1 MDVLT
6 KIFKEIGIAFILTLI
21 ALTIGYLLFE
31 LVVYWDYHLWTIK
44 NRVGY
49 VSNIN
54 SFMVLVFIHS
64 CYCIAC
70 EFIPKGNKQ
79 LYYLGCL
86 YVLSILIPTIF
97 PRINESTFG
106 MMLRL
111 SIISVPFLI
120 LGREMIEKL
129 IDKKRLIQV
138 CLNWKIM
145 YVIWFIYLLVI
156 GTLRNNWNLFF
167 SIIEVLFI
175 IKIIGCCVF
184 AISGCYWLRKRQWL
198 NTVMFFIPICFR
210 GIISII
216 HEL

>member
-31 LVVYWDYHLWTIK
+31 LVVYWDHHLWTIK

-64 CYCIAC
+64 CYCIAY

-86 YVLSILIPTIF
+86 YVLSILIPAIF

-111 SIISVPFLI
+111 SIISVPFLV
-120 LGREMIEKL
+120 LAKEMIKKL
-129 IDKKRLIQV
+129 IDKERLIQV
-138 CLNWKIM
+138 CLNWKTM
-145 YVIWFIYLLVI
+145 YIIWFIYLLVI
-156 GTLRNNWNLFF
+156 GTLQNNWNLFF
-167 SIIEVLFI
+167 SIIEILFI
-175 IKIIGCCVF
+175 LKIIGCCVF
-184 AISGCYWLRKRQWL
+184 AISGCYWLRKKQWL
-198 NTVMFFIPICFR
+198 NAVMFFIPICFKE
-210 GIISII
+210 IISLIYK
-216 HEL
+216 L